1 MHACVYI
8 YAWCMLINSPI
19 SSLLCLMLLKIL
31 NLSSLV
37 FQSYSRKQRFLI
49 CKKLR
54 FNSGDLIHDVPT
66 PLIIGVYAVVDGRT
80 VGEFL
85 ETTYSYMY
93 VFTVLYWCLNTV
105 YLCLCIAPTVVAEEG
120 REGGRERPM
129 DGGFV

>member
-8 YAWCMLINSPI
+8 YIYRCMLISSPI

-49 CKKLR
+49 RKKLR

-80 VGEFL
+80 RVPGDYL
-85 ETTYSYMY
+85 ATCM
-93 VFTVLYWCLNTV
+93 CL
-105 YLCLCIAPTVVAEEG
+105 
-120 REGGRERPM
+120 
-129 DGGFV
+129 